1 MQLSLLK
8 MVQYVF
14 CGRFKSGRFKTSQA
28 ICSPPGKK
36 FDSVV
41 EMFSKK
47 IPSPAKSWMVRQQVF
62 FVINIKELDSFTLLI
77 ECKISNQKLD
87 FRYLNYETII
97 TCERILNPWKM
108 EYWTIELLQ
117 ELLLS
122 TYVTYVTYV
131 DNNSSPEWP
140 ANNFD
145 W

>member
-1 MQLSLLK
+1 
-8 MVQYVF
+8 
-14 CGRFKSGRFKTSQA
+14 
-28 ICSPPGKK
+28 
-36 FDSVV
+36 
-41 EMFSKK
+41 
-47 IPSPAKSWMVRQQVF
+47 MVRQQVF

-97 TCERILNPWKM
+97 RCERILNPWKM